1 MRGWRATTLGSLVG
15 IAVLLGIPVLAAA
28 ESVTIAWDAN
38 PEQDLA
44 GYKVHIGTKP
54 GTYTQTID
62 VGHVVLGSKLY
73 RIGVKALH
81 LTLSSP
87 VAAATKRFVQAGSLA
102 EPNVSPPG
110 TRSPPASRLPGRRLP
125 VR

>member
-62 VGHVVLGSKLY
+62 VGHVTSFTASGLSPGETYFLSVTALGSKLY
-73 RIGVKALH
+73 I
-81 LTLSSP
+81 
-87 VAAATKRFVQAGSLA
+87 
-102 EPNVSPPG
+102 
-110 TRSPPASRLPGRRLP
+110 
-125 VR
+125 